1 MKTDFLAGLGIDE
14 KAIPQ
19 IMAEN
24 GKDIERAK
32 EKFADYDDLKTQ
44 LKTAQEKIASF
55 GDVEAI
61 KAEVEKYKTEA
72 ETAKAES
79 EKKVKQ
85 LELRWQV
92 KEFTSGK
99 KFVNEL
105 TKEALEQKLFDALSG
120 EDAKGKNLSDL
131 FGEFTKDVKNVLV
144 DENAP
149 QPPKVPDMA
158 GTSKTGLTGVEAAF
172 QKLNPTLKLD

>member
-1 MKTDFLAGLGIDE
+1 MKTEFLAGLGIDE

-32 EKFADYDDLKTQ
+32 EKFADYDDLKAQ
-44 LKTAQEKIASF
+44 LKTANEKIASF

-61 KAEVEKYKTEA
+61 KADVEKYKMEA

-85 LELRWQV
+85 LELRSQV
-92 KEFTSGK
+92 KEFTNGK
-99 KFVNEL
+99 KFVNDL
-105 TKEALEQKLFDALSG
+105 TKEAIESKLLEALSG
-120 EDAKGKNLSDL
+120 DDAKGKNLADL
-131 FGEFTKDVKNVLV
+131 FGEFTKDKTNILV

-149 QPPKVPDMA
+149 KPPNVPEMA
-158 GTSKTGLTGVEAAF
+158 GTAKTGLTCVEAAF
-172 QKLNPTLKLD
+172 QKLNPALKVD